1 LEDSCAGA
9 PRIAEVVVAK
19 DRLHEGGTIRVHWT
33 DPQAVRA
40 PDGGDQSVRIRYV
53 NFSPDEFLVGVAGMT
68 FKEIGA
74 HWLVWSL
81 IYSNGDPVAS
91 RDPRP
96 EAVPRCHGTELRT
109 LLDHLAEIG
118 KLVISDGNLAVKR
131 CAKNLMRVGCSRNF
145 HPA

>member
-1 LEDSCAGA
+1 
-9 PRIAEVVVAK
+9 
-19 DRLHEGGTIRVHWT
+19 
-33 DPQAVRA
+33 
-40 PDGGDQSVRIRYV
+40 
-53 NFSPDEFLVGVAGMT
+53 MT

-109 LLDHLAEIG
+109 LLDHFAEIVAEI
-118 KLVISDGNLAVKR
+118 LREARED
-131 CAKNLMRVGCSRNF
+131 
-145 HPA
+145 P